1 MTARR
6 LFRFSGSVRMRGLGS
21 IVLGNLSDVTNY
33 GVITA
38 AASNWP
44 GVFGTSNAAGNI
56 GGVSALINTDRTWT
70 DNMDYG
76 SGAYGFASANPVNT
90 MDYGSV
96 A

>member
-6 LFRFSGSVRMRGLGS
+6 LFRFSGSVRMRGMGS
-21 IVLGNLSDVTNY
+21 IVLGNLSNVTDY

-38 AASNWP
+38 AASDWP
-44 GVFGTSNAAGNI
+44 DVYNSTNAAGNA
-56 GGVSALINTDRTWT
+56 GGISALINTNRTWV

-76 SGAYGFASANPVNT
+76 SGTYGFASANPSNT

>member
-6 LFRFSGSVRMRGLGS
+6 LFRFSGSVRMRGMGS
-21 IVLGNLSDVTNY
+21 IVLGNLSDVTDY
-33 GVITA
+33 GVITSA
-38 AASNWP
+38 AADWP
-44 GVFGTSNAAGNI
+44 DVYNSTNAAGNA
-56 GGVSALINTDRTWT
+56 GGISALINTDRTWV

-76 SGAYGFASANPVNT
+76 SGTYGFASANPSNT

>member
-21 IVLGNLSDVTNY
+21 IVLGNLSDVTDY

-38 AASNWP
+38 AASDWP
-44 GVFGTSNAAGNI
+44 GVYNSTNAAGNK
-56 GGVSALINTDRTWT
+56 GGISQLINTNRTWV

-76 SGAYGFASANPVNT
+76 SGTYGFASGNPSNS

>member
-6 LFRFSGSVRMRGLGS
+6 LFRFSGSVRMRGMGS
-21 IVLGNLSDVTNY
+21 IVLGNLSDVTDY
-33 GVITA
+33 GDIVS
-38 AASNWP
+38 AASDWP
-44 GVFGTSNAAGNI
+44 GVYNSQNAAGNS
-56 GGVSALINTDRTWT
+56 GGVSALINTNRTWV

-76 SGAYGFASANPVNT
+76 SGTYGFTAANPVNT

>member
-6 LFRFSGSVRMRGLGS
+6 LFRFSGSVRLRGMGS
-21 IVLGNLSDVTNY
+21 IVLGNLSDVTDY
-33 GVITA
+33 GVITS
-38 AASNWP
+38 AASDWP
-44 GVFGTSNAAGNI
+44 DVYNSSNAAGNA
-56 GGVSALINTDRTWT
+56 GGISSLINTNRTWV

-76 SGAYGFASANPVNT
+76 SGAYGFASANPSNS

>member
-6 LFRFSGSVRMRGLGS
+6 LFRFSGSVRMRGMGS
-21 IVLGNLSDVTNY
+21 IVLGNLSDVTDY
-33 GVITA
+33 GAV
-38 AASNWP
+38 SGSSSDWP
-44 GVFGTSNAAGNI
+44 GVYNSTNAAGNA
-56 GGVSALINTDRTWT
+56 GGISALINTDRTWV

-76 SGAYGFASANPVNT
+76 SGTYGFAAANPVNS